1 MVELKHVCYTYQ
13 KGTPDTL
20 KDINIRIGRGEFV
33 ALAGQNGAG
42 KTTLLKLLNGI
53 SKPTCGT
60 VTVNGV
66 STKDVPVSRMAASV
80 GFLFQNADH
89 QIFSQTVREELAF
102 GLNNIGVE
110 KAEAE
115 RRVEE
120 TAARLNLT
128 AKLDK
133 NPFHLSRGERQRVA
147 LASVLALQTPV
158 LVLDEPTT
166 GQDYRECIEIMEIV
180 RQQNESGTTVIMVSH
195 DMELVSDYAKRVI
208 LLCEGSVLEDGAVR
222 EVMAKADALQKAGLM
237 PTQIVALAQLLEES
251 GENGFGGVYDVST
264 MLDAVKRRA
273 GL

>member
-110 KAEAE
+110 K
-115 RRVEE
+115 RRPS
-120 TAARLNLT
+120 AAWRKRQH
-128 AKLDK
+128 AKLDGELDK

-251 GENGFGGVYDVST
+251 GESGFGGVYDVST

>member
-1 MVELKHVCYTYQ
+1 M
-13 KGTPDTL
+13 
-20 KDINIRIGRGEFV
+20 
-33 ALAGQNGAG
+33 
-42 KTTLLKLLNGI
+42 
-53 SKPTCGT
+53 
-60 VTVNGV
+60 
-66 STKDVPVSRMAASV
+66 SR
-80 GFLFQNADH
+80 
-89 QIFSQTVREELAF
+89 R
-102 GLNNIGVE
+102 
-110 KAEAE
+110 
-115 RRVEE
+115 
-120 TAARLNLT
+120 
-128 AKLDK
+128 
-133 NPFHLSRGERQRVA
+133 
-147 LASVLALQTPV
+147 
-158 LVLDEPTT
+158 T